1 MNLTGKGIVV
11 LGYGITGRAVVDFLS
26 DRSIKVFVSEK
37 SFLSPDD
44 KEYLSSRGV
53 LFEEGG
59 HTESFCRQAD
69 FICPSPGIRLDKA
82 IGFSM
87 PVVSELDLASLFFK
101 GRIIAITGT
110 NGKSTTTSIINSLL
124 NRASLKSKAVG
135 NIGMPFISI
144 AGEDY
149 DFAVVEVSSFQLFY
163 SSIFSPE
170 IGVILNIAPD
180 HLNWHKDMNEYVETK
195 YKLISL
201 MKSGLAVLNGNDEYL
216 SKLSIPYGV
225 EKVFFP
231 LDNAEFDLN
240 WQAAYLLSKYLK
252 IPDNVFFEE
261 MQNFEPLPHRLRFI
275 GEKKGITF
283 IDDSKATNVHSTI
296 WALKNVKGHVRLLAG
311 GSYKGDD
318 FSQVLPYCKDVI
330 KVYAYGEEG
339 KRIEES
345 LSGHLNCGLYENMKH
360 ALNWAWKEAEKG
372 DTILL
377 SPMCA
382 SFDEF
387 KDYKE
392 RGDVFASIVKGLVG

>member
-59 HTESFCRQAD
+59 HTELFCRQAD

-201 MKSGLAVLNGNDEYL
+201 MKSGLAVLNGNDRYL
-216 SKLSIPYGV
+216 SKLSIPGGV